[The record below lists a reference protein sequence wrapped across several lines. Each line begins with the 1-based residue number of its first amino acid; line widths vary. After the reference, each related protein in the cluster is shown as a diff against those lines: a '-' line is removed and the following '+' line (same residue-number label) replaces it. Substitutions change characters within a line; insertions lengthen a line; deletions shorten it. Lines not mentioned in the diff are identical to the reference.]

1 MTTSTAGKDAT
12 VVLLRFSEW
21 FELTGMPLLKSWL
34 ARLRLQ
40 SKARQITPIISAPPR
55 AWLWGLGL
63 ALALGGCSAL
73 RLSYNN
79 APTLLYWWL
88 DGYADF
94 DKSQG
99 TQTRSELNKL
109 VDWHRKEELPLI
121 ADLLESA
128 QSMASGNIT
137 GPQVCELYEKTMVR
151 MDALSE
157 RVLPS
162 AAAIVPTL
170 TQAQLDFMAKAFE
183 KKTKKW
189 REDYR
194 RADKFTERTEDF
206 YGTLSS
212 PQLQQL
218 QAALHQTKEEENL
231 YFAEVTR
238 RQKLGLSTLTG
249 LQKADPAT
257 ALNALKAWNAQW
269 QHSSDVVYQDFKIR
283 STAQTCKALAQL
295 HNSASPKQR
304 KKLIATLQS
313 YQQEA
318 MLLHR
323 ETI

>member
-1 MTTSTAGKDAT
+1 
-12 VVLLRFSEW
+12 
-21 FELTGMPLLKSWL
+21 MPLLKSWL

-55 AWLWGLGL
+55 VWLWGLGL

-99 TQTRSELNKL
+99 AQTRAELNKL
-109 VDWHRKEELPLI
+109 VDWHRKEEMPRI

-128 QSMASGNIT
+128 QSMASGNLLESAQSMASGNVT
-137 GPQVCELYEKTMVR
+137 GPQVCELYEKTMAR

-170 TQAQLDFMAKAFE
+170 TQAQLDFMSKAFE

-206 YGTLSS
+206 YGALSS

-218 QAALHQTKEEENL
+218 HAA
-231 YFAEVTR
+231 
-238 RQKLGLSTLTG
+238 
-249 LQKADPAT
+249 
-257 ALNALKAWNAQW
+257 
-269 QHSSDVVYQDFKIR
+269 
-283 STAQTCKALAQL
+283 
-295 HNSASPKQR
+295 
-304 KKLIATLQS
+304 
-313 YQQEA
+313 
-318 MLLHR
+318 
-323 ETI
+323 